1 MPNRKEIKL
10 QIGTN
15 VIQTGAAYDWDC
27 LSVVGDDYMDA
38 DISLEN
44 LAAGDGAYIKN
55 TRYQPRYV
63 DVTFRSRLS
72 SPAQIDATELL
83 LKQYLSIKCES
94 ILTIYKNGVERVGY
108 GRITDVKK
116 ARDWKWN
123 HIPMITVTFVMPDP
137 WFIGG
142 TFTDPFSSSTPLISF
157 PLSFIKNVGLTVGAI
172 VSGNAVTFTVGGHE
186 KTGFVLTLTASGT
199 VVNPKVTDANGE
211 FVTIKE
217 TMSTGDIAVISTVA
231 RDKYTTLNGVVC
243 KYDRLSSFPEMAV
256 GSVTL
261 TVSADSGVNNLVK
274 SLAWSERYRG

>member
-1 MPNRKEIKL
+1 MPDRKEIRL
-10 QIGTN
+10 QVGTN
-15 VIQTGAAYDWDC
+15 VIQTGAAYDWIC
-27 LSVVGDDYMDA
+27 ASVVGDDYMDA

-63 DVTFRSRLS
+63 DITIRSKLS
-72 SPAQIDATELL
+72 SSAQIDATELL
-83 LKQYLSIKCES
+83 LKQYLSIKCDS

-108 GRITDVKK
+108 GRVADVKK
-116 ARDWKWN
+116 SRDAKWN
-123 HIPMITVTFVMPDP
+123 SIPMVTITFVMPDP

-142 TFTDPFSSSTPLISF
+142 SFADPFYSSTPLISF
-157 PLSFIKNVGLTVGAI
+157 PLSFITGVGLTVGAI
-172 VSGNAVTFTVGGHE
+172 VSGNSISFTVGGHE
-186 KTGFVLTLTASGT
+186 PTGFILTLTANGT

-217 TMSTGDIAVISTVA
+217 TMSTGDVAVISTVA

-261 TVSADSGVNNLVK
+261 TVSADSGIGNLVK